1 MNRHALLSLLA
12 LLLCCSTS
20 LPAQKAKTYIPWKN
34 GKLVVSEEGRYL
46 KHENGVPF
54 FWLGETG
61 WLMPQRLNRDE
72 VSYYLNKCK
81 DAGYNMVQVQVLNGV
96 PSMNI
101 YGQYSMTD
109 GFNFKDINRKGIYG
123 YWDHMDYIIK
133 SAASRGIYI
142 GMVCIWGTP
151 VEQGLMNEKEA
162 VAYGKFL
169 AERYKD
175 EPNIIWMIGGD
186 IRGDNKTEVWDALA
200 NSIRSIDKGHLMTFH
215 PRGRTTSA
223 TWFNDREWLDF
234 NMFQS
239 GHRRYGQRNGD
250 GDYPIEE
257 NTEEDNWRFVEA
269 SQAKTP
275 LKPVIDDEP
284 IYEDI
289 PQGLHDPNETRW
301 NQHDVRRYAYW
312 SVFAGSFGHSYGHN
326 DIMQFIWG
334 KLLGRHKILPKVSP
348 NKTWEGFLGG
358 VISTT
363 VIGYFLGFLT
373 PLSAPNVI
381 LVSALVAIA
390 GFSGDVVI
398 SAIKRDKG
406 IKDMGNSI
414 PGHGGVFDRIDSL
427 AYTAPVFFHLV
438 YYIAY

>member
-1 MNRHALLSLLA
+1 
-12 LLLCCSTS
+12 
-20 LPAQKAKTYIPWKN
+20 
-34 GKLVVSEEGRYL
+34 
-46 KHENGVPF
+46 
-54 FWLGETG
+54 
-61 WLMPQRLNRDE
+61 
-72 VSYYLNKCK
+72 
-81 DAGYNMVQVQVLNGV
+81 
-96 PSMNI
+96 
-101 YGQYSMTD
+101 
-109 GFNFKDINRKGIYG
+109 
-123 YWDHMDYIIK
+123 
-133 SAASRGIYI
+133 
-142 GMVCIWGTP
+142 
-151 VEQGLMNEKEA
+151 
-162 VAYGKFL
+162 
-169 AERYKD
+169 
-175 EPNIIWMIGGD
+175 
-186 IRGDNKTEVWDALA
+186 
-200 NSIRSIDKGHLMTFH
+200 
-215 PRGRTTSA
+215 
-223 TWFNDREWLDF
+223 
-234 NMFQS
+234 MFQS

-301 NQHDVRRYAYW
+301 NKHDVRRYACW

-381 LVSALVAIA
+381 LVSALIAIA